1 MTRRGKLTLA
11 LGLLA
16 YGVAWLF
23 GAKVL
28 YPAATGLVLAPLGAR
43 AWVRLAAAPIELR
56 RRAGRGAHVEGD
68 DVWVTIQAS
77 PSSRVPLPSLGLLER
92 VSRLGERRIVLRRD
106 GRSYRGTYVLEHVP
120 RGRYVV
126 DLATAAIEDPFG
138 LARSEVELK
147 AGGALVVYPR
157 LVALSGLFSESGAHA
172 QDGRRLLLRRPS
184 GFDLHSV
191 REYVEGESLRK
202 VHWASTARRGR
213 LMVKELE
220 DSPRDEIAVV
230 LDADEAG
237 VVGES
242 LDVAVRA
249 AGSILHSHA
258 ARGRR
263 SVLVVN
269 GTPPSSVPVVSL
281 EGDWL
286 AALEVLAAVEP
297 GATVPV
303 VELLAR
309 EGGAASRAL
318 ELVVVT
324 SRLTAALAR
333 KLAQRAQA
341 SHGVSLVWIDAAS
354 FAGRPTAVEP
364 ELLRLQA
371 VGIPVAVVRHG
382 DDLRAV
388 LGGAAAAARAPVR
401 APVRA
406 NG

>member
-1 MTRRGKLTLA
+1 
-11 LGLLA
+11 
-16 YGVAWLF
+16 
-23 GAKVL
+23 
-28 YPAATGLVLAPLGAR
+28 
-43 AWVRLAAAPIELR
+43 
-56 RRAGRGAHVEGD
+56 
-68 DVWVTIQAS
+68 
-77 PSSRVPLPSLGLLER
+77 
-92 VSRLGERRIVLRRD
+92 
-106 GRSYRGTYVLEHVP
+106 
-120 RGRYVV
+120 
-126 DLATAAIEDPFG
+126 
-138 LARSEVELK
+138 
-147 AGGALVVYPR
+147 
-157 LVALSGLFSESGAHA
+157 
-172 QDGRRLLLRRPS
+172 
-184 GFDLHSV
+184 
-191 REYVEGESLRK
+191 
-202 VHWASTARRGR
+202 
-213 LMVKELE
+213 MVKELE

-230 LDADEAG
+230 LDAEEAG

-263 SVLVVN
+263 AVLVVN

-324 SRLTAALAR
+324 SRLTGALAR

-341 SHGVSLVWIDAAS
+341 SHGVSLVWIDSAS

-371 VGIPVAVVRHG
+371 VGIPIAVVRNG
-382 DDLRAV
+382 DDLRAA
-388 LGGAAAAARAPVR
+388 LGGAAAAART
-401 APVRA
+401 PVRA